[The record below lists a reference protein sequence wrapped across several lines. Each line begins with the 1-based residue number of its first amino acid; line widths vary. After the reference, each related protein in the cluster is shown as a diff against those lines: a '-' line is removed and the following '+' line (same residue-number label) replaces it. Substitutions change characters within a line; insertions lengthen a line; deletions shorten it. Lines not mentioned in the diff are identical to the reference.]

1 MGWNFRTPT
10 PLDPDTD
17 PDLPQADSS
26 QGHDIPTGVSPTTA
40 KLQDWIAWLRAFG
53 VFYLDPDGSPGLI
66 ANDVTVGGDLNVTE
80 DLEVA
85 GTANIGSTLAV
96 GGEISGPRLELTGT
110 QPTASAD
117 PGANTLHSTNV
128 PKMFAYLTTDGAGGH
143 TVQDGFCIDHAGLTG
158 SAIRFTFARAMANAN
173 YTVTISASGPGSCF
187 GTVASKNA
195 LYVDVQIFNAV
206 SPSSALN
213 PTSNTLRVD
222 IVVHGRH

>member
-66 ANDVTVGGDLNVTE
+66 ANDVTVGGDLGVTE

-85 GTANIGSTLAV
+85 GGTSLGGTLAV
-96 GGEISGPRLELTGT
+96 GGNVTSDLNVTGKIGVRGGL
-110 QPTASAD
+110 SAYAQAHGTL
-117 PGANTLHSTNV
+117 GANTSVSDATYMHSFDEASASVDVALQFDATTPGLIHCYCNS
-128 PKMFAYLTTDGAGGH
+128 ASLTHEIEFRLSGILVASWP
-143 TVQDGFCIDHAGLTG
+143 VG
-158 SAIRFTFARAMANAN
+158 SVHP
-173 YTVTISASGPGSCF
+173 YTVFIKGALLAEVVAYGG
-187 GTVASKNA
+187 GATVA
-195 LYVDVQIFNAV
+195 
-206 SPSSALN
+206 
-213 PTSNTLRVD
+213 
-222 IVVHGRH
+222 

>member
-53 VFYLDPDGSPGLI
+53 VFYLDPTGSPGLI
-66 ANDVTVGGDLNVTE
+66 ANDITVGGDLTVTG
-80 DLEVA
+80 DLGVA
-85 GTANIGSTLAV
+85 GATNMGSTLAV
-96 GGEISGPRLELTGT
+96 GGAVSAPRMALTGT
-110 QPTASAD
+110 QPAASAD
-117 PGANTLHSTNV
+117 PGANTLHGTNL
-128 PKMFAYLTTDGAGGH
+128 PKAFAYLTTDGSGGH
-143 TVQDGFCIDHAGLTG
+143 TIQDGFCVASAALFG
-158 SAIRFTFARAMANAN
+158 SSIRFTFARAMANAN
-173 YTVTISASGPGSCF
+173 YTVSVSADGPGACF
-187 GTVASKNA
+187 GSVASKNA
-195 LYVDVQIFNAV
+195 LYVDVSVFNAN

-222 IVVHGRH
+222 VAVHGRH